1 MFIVGRSRHHKE
13 DSMRSKV
20 MVLILT
26 AILTLTGVYVYA
38 DRSLIA
44 LQTGLTLPLQWDDP
58 YGKQEEPIMLTML
71 PRQLPELSVSLTPL
85 YYLPESKKLQF
96 GLGYSKYKYQA
107 DPSRNIPDRIFHVTI
122 RGTDDQIFD
131 KDTVIKTTGLF
142 DEFQRRS
149 IDIDLNDQDYL
160 DIDVAW
166 VSQDGNVLTPI
177 ESSSFKVE
185 LE

>member
-1 MFIVGRSRHHKE
+1 
-13 DSMRSKV
+13 MRNKV

-58 YGKQEEPIMLTML
+58 YGKQEEPIILTTR
-71 PRQLPELSVSLTPL
+71 PSQLSEPHVSLTSL

-96 GLGYSKYKYQA
+96 GLGYSKHKYQV
-107 DPSRNIPDRIFHVTI
+107 DHSRNIPDRIFHVTV
-122 RGTDDQIFD
+122 RGADGQIFD

-160 DIDVAW
+160 DVDVAW

-177 ESSSFKVE
+177 ESSSFKVV
-185 LE
+185 LEE